1 MKTETDIERYTDLNP
16 LTYDVVTYHMEW
28 KFRNKYMSTNG
39 FAFICFI
46 VLVVVV
52 DQYTS
57 A

>member
-28 KFRNKYMSTNG
+28 NFRNKYMSTNG